1 MRIDLNRIP
10 RVLSAITQARH
21 AQTRIVDVAV
31 IAPIGDHHAFRAI
44 LDTRQCHV
52 IRVQPGTRIIGE
64 EPAPSPHRGAHELAT
79 ALRGDG
85 LDVALVDLRLV
96 HPVEHRDVAGQQ
108 IHRARAFERDVRPQH
123 RLPTMAG
130 ERFAQIP
137 DETGIQFIAAGF
149 RRVLRGPATSQVER
163 LIAADIEGLRT
174 EQRRVFLNQARG
186 EIMGLGIGGV
196 QRVMLHAF
204 DEAERAVGVFG
215 ELTQPAM
222 LTGAQIHVHVPE
234 RGQRR
239 HQLDAATRAVLVQ
252 IRDVGGRERIG
263 ATPRLAEL
271 DEREGMLDIQLEL
284 IVFI

>member
-1 MRIDLNRIP
+1 
-10 RVLSAITQARH
+10 
-21 AQTRIVDVAV
+21 
-31 IAPIGDHHAFRAI
+31 
-44 LDTRQCHV
+44 
-52 IRVQPGTRIIGE
+52 
-64 EPAPSPHRGAHELAT
+64 
-79 ALRGDG
+79 
-85 LDVALVDLRLV
+85 
-96 HPVEHRDVAGQQ
+96 
-108 IHRARAFERDVRPQH
+108 
-123 RLPTMAG
+123 MAG

-196 QRVMLHAF
+196 QRVMFHAF

-252 IRDVGGRERIG
+252 VRDVVGRERIG
-263 ATPRLAEL
+263 AAPRLAEL
-271 DEREGMLDIQLEL
+271 DEREGMLVLDMQAGNGTRGLPDDLPQRLQTVSQPALAAATHANALRFGHIQR
-284 IVFI
+284 VFVMGQP